1 MAYGNFIREINLMLA
16 RERALWILCCLS
28 KAGGSRQMSA
38 CSVTAPSTQW
48 RAGGRPVPSTAF
60 SKSKRRAKAG
70 GGMESKEK
78 NVAM

>member
-1 MAYGNFIREINLMLA
+1 MLA

-28 KAGGSRQMSA
+28 KAGGSRQMTA
-38 CSVTAPSTQW
+38 RSVTAPSMQW
-48 RAGGRPVPSTAF
+48 HACWQPVLSAAF

-70 GGMESKEK
+70 GGMESKKK